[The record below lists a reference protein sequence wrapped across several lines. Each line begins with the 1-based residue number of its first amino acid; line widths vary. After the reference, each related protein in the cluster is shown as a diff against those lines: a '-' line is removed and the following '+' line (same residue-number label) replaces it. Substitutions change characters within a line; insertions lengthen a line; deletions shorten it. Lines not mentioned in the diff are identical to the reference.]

1 MYCRY
6 CGELMENGVCKA
18 CKQEREKRQYSK
30 VSLVLC
36 LASILIPLFGLT
48 VGIFNI
54 ASHRKIQGIIY
65 LVCAAMFFVFILL
78 YQYVP
83 GLSSSISEFLFNSIG
98 KN

>member
-1 MYCRY
+1 
-6 CGELMENGVCKA
+6 MENGICRA
-18 CKQEREKRQYSK
+18 CKQEREKREYSK

-36 LASILIPLFGLT
+36 LASLVVPIFGLAI
-48 VGIFNI
+48 GIYNI
-54 ASHRKIQGIIY
+54 ASRRIIQGIVY

>member
-18 CKQEREKRQYSK
+18 CKQEREKREYSR

-54 ASHRKIQGIIY
+54 ANRRIVQGIIY
-65 LVCAAMFFVFILL
+65 LVCSAMFFVFILL